1 MLTIK
6 KSLYFIHSYM
16 KGWKQKTKINS
27 SYSAFAEILFDVPQ
41 GSILAPL
48 LFSIYICDLFLEN
61 SDIDI
66 AIYADDST
74 PYACSSDLDS
84 VIFRLQKNT
93 ENFFRWFYNNN
104 LLSNAEKIHLIL
116 SAKRNLEIK
125 GSSYSIRNEDSVK
138 LLGIHINNN
147 LNFDYHVSQLC
158 KKASRK
164 LHALARIAKYMNI
177 NKQRMLMK
185 AFVSLQFFYCPLI
198 CMFQSR

>member
-84 VIFRLQKNT
+84 VIFKLQKNA
-93 ENFFRWFYNNN
+93 ERVFRWFHNNISI
-104 LLSNAEKIHLIL
+104 SNNEKSHLIVSSKENLGIKAL
-116 SAKRNLEIK
+116 SC
-125 GSSYSIRNEDSVK
+125 SIGNKDSIK

-147 LNFDYHVSQLC
+147 LNFDYHVNQLC
-158 KKASRK
+158 KSARKKLHMLELLSTWKLKSEECWRK
-164 LHALARIAKYMNI
+164 LLYLHNFLTAL
-177 NKQRMLMK
+177 
-185 AFVSLQFFYCPLI
+185 
-198 CMFQSR
+198 